1 MSVNFHFQYFV
12 LGYGMA
18 KITLFGLA
26 GTGTSSV
33 GKALSKKLGY
43 TFMSTGNI
51 FRAKAD
57 SLGLTLHQFE
67 ELCNQNPEHDKAL
80 DQEVKKFG
88 DGNDNFVI
96 ESRLAWYFIP
106 DSIKIKLHCDFSER
120 IRRVAKRD
128 VVTVDKAKELTV
140 AREAFGAQR
149 YKDFYGITDFAPD
162 SAFDL
167 SIDTTT
173 TPIEKVLERIQSYLE
188 ERKK

>member
-1 MSVNFHFQYFV
+1 
-12 LGYGMA
+12 MA

-33 GKALSKKLGY
+33 GKLLAKKLGY

-57 SLGLTLHQFE
+57 SLGLTLHEFE

-80 DQEVKKFG
+80 DQDVKNFG
-88 DGNDNFVI
+88 EKNDNFVI

-106 DSIKIKLHCDFSER
+106 DSIKIKLHCDFVER
-120 IRRVAKRD
+120 IKRVAKRD
-128 VVTVDKAKELTV
+128 GVSTKEAQGLTL

-149 YKDFYGITDFAPD
+149 YKDFYDIHDFAPD

-167 SIDTTT
+167 CIDTTT
-173 TPIEKVLERIQSYLE
+173 TPIEKVIERILSYLE
-188 ERKK
+188 ERGK